1 MDYGVPPQSNMI
13 VANPLPN
20 PCLLP
25 VQSSVLVSANN
36 SAASLALFSNL
47 TPEMIQNLPR
57 QIVHLPP
64 VHLPGSQADANTE
77 LDTVIFPAEIIN
89 PIDGTL
95 SIIQSNSTTNV
106 GGTANIQTLGVVP
119 GQPQLI
125 NVPTNVGS
133 PLAALEMAS
142 GPFMQ
147 QVQDLFQRMTL
158 SQPQPTSSPFNHP
171 IVQPSLPVITPY
183 NAANNSFSNLQP
195 IPPITTTNTGS
206 NPSVNIQP
214 AIIPNRESYNPTT
227 FTPSSS
233 ENIARY
239 RPANIT
245 PYQPTGT
252 TPYAPANITPYQ
264 PAGTNPYGPANITPY
279 QPAGTSPYAPANITP
294 YQPASTRLYRPTNVT
309 ANQPAGTTPYSPANI
324 TPYQPTATTP
334 YSPANITPYQP
345 TATTPYSPA
354 NITPYQTASDAPYS
368 SANITPY
375 HRTNFTSSNPTNSRS
390 YYPISTATS
399 NSSNSGPYRP
409 ANITPYSAVP
419 NRSGDS
425 SMLPSAFPSASI
437 PNIPSSSLASSDSFN
452 SSPSRVN
459 NRPLNMPYSSQ
470 SLSQTPYQ
478 SNMPMPKSILRNAPS
493 NRLLN
498 TSTLV

>member
-1 MDYGVPPQSNMI
+1 MI

-20 PCLLP
+20 PCLAP

-77 LDTVIFPAEIIN
+77 LNTVIFPAEIIN

-119 GQPQLI
+119 GQPPLI

-133 PLAALEMAS
+133 PLTALEMAS

-158 SQPQPTSSPFNHP
+158 SQLQPTSSPFNHP

-206 NPSVNIQP
+206 NPSANIQP

-252 TPYAPANITPYQ
+252 TPYRPANITPYQ
-264 PAGTNPYGPANITPY
+264 PAGATSYGPANITPY
-279 QPAGTSPYAPANITP
+279 QPASTSP
-294 YQPASTRLYRPTNVT
+294 YRPTNVT
-309 ANQPAGTTPYSPANI
+309 ANQPAGATPYNPANI
-324 TPYQPTATTP
+324 TPYLPANTRP
-334 YSPANITPYQP
+334 YRPANITSYQP

-354 NITPYQTASDAPYS
+354 NITPYQTASDTPYS
-368 SANITPY
+368 PANITPY
-375 HRTNFTSSNPTNSRS
+375 HRTNFTPSNPTNTRS
-390 YYPISTATS
+390 YYPISTAPS

-425 SMLPSAFPSASI
+425 SMLPSAFRSASI
-437 PNIPSSSLASSDSFN
+437 PNIPSSSLPSSDSFN